1 MVRERVGEVDIMM
14 NIRLLEW
21 TIRRRR
27 ENGNDGGDEWS
38 MVRERVGEVDIM
50 MDIRLLE

>member
-1 MVRERVGEVDIMM
+1 MVHGEGTSWRGRYHDEYSAVGMDDPSKKREWER
-14 NIRLLEW
+14 
-21 TIRRRR
+21 
-27 ENGNDGGDEWS
+27 S

>member
-1 MVRERVGEVDIMM
+1 MERETTWEELSCDGSEKR
-14 NIRLLEW
+14 

-27 ENGNDGGDEWS
+27 ENRNDGGGEWS